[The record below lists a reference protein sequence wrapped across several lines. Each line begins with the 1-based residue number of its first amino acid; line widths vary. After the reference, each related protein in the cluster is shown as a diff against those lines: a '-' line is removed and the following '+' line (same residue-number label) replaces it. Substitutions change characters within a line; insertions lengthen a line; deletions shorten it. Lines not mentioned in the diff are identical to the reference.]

1 MGGALAPV
9 ADHGL
14 GSWGRSRSGVW
25 GFRSGLSGAWQA
37 RKGDRVGEKR
47 CSGLDLL
54 GCDPGSGYAARGVK
68 WRELK
73 LAYRSLRLRDDL
85 RARPSSSLIKF
96 TLGLSH
102 LGRTSAG
109 RTGSGDPWPDS
120 LGGWGTGWLPGLPP
134 QLQIT
139 PLFRWRWPAGVP
151 IPVPRPS
158 GVVPSGISAARRP
171 RRKSQGRVMPPSTC
185 HTP

>member
-9 ADHGL
+9 AAATSSHQGL
-14 GSWGRSRSGVW
+14 PVGCLWFRHDLSW
-25 GFRSGLSGAWQA
+25 AWQG
-37 RKGDRVGEKR
+37 RKGDHVWEKR

-54 GCDPGSGYAARGVK
+54 GCDPSSGYAARGVK

-73 LAYRSLRLRDDL
+73 LAYRLLRLRDGF
-85 RARPSSSLIKF
+85 RATPSSSLIKF

-120 LGGWGTGWLPGLPP
+120 LGGWGTGWLPDLPP

-139 PLFRWRWPAGVP
+139 PLCRRWWPAGVP

-185 HTP
+185 HNP